1 MENAYKLSEQ
11 LLDEINLY
19 EDKYK
24 TDEGKNITTETSIK
38 ALNDIIQKGFVLH
51 NYTVEHKL
59 YEHNPEMQVTLV
71 ELNKYMDKL
80 AINKK
85 NAENL
90 QLSSAMQI
98 WNQCKLLIA
107 VLAASI
113 IDTVDSKVK

>member
-1 MENAYKLSEQ
+1 MEKAYTISEQ

-24 TDEGKNITTETSIK
+24 TDEGKYITSEDSITNLNNIV
-38 ALNDIIQKGFVLH
+38 QKGFVLY
-51 NYTVEHKL
+51 NYVVEHKL
-59 YEHNPEMQVTLV
+59 YENNLEMQTTLV

-80 AINKK
+80 TITKE

-90 QLSSAMQI
+90 KLSSAMQI

-113 IDTVDSKVK
+113 IDSVDSKVK